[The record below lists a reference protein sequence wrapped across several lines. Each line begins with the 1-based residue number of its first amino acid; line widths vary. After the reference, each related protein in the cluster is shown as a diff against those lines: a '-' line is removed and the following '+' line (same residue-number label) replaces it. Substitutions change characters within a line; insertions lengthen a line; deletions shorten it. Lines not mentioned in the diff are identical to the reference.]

1 MTEQPIKDRPKALS
15 ESQRSSPV
23 VVTWNSSWDEKTA
36 MMAYEHAR
44 EMQRSVETWIDAL
57 DNKVV
62 AVFGVSSGVIG
73 LVTSLSTLPAGAV
86 SRIPWVLALGA
97 WGVSALYCWKA
108 FKPSNFR
115 LDPDA
120 RVLLDEKWL
129 SLQAPQFLL
138 DRLSNMGTSV
148 AFNQTALKE
157 KANALRRALGWA
169 VAEVGLLVA
178 ALLLT

>member
-1 MTEQPIKDRPKALS
+1 MTERPNRNSERALS
-15 ESQRSSPV
+15 ESEPSPAS
-23 VVTWNSSWDEKTA
+23 VTWDPSWDEKTA
-36 MMAYEHAR
+36 LLAYEHAR
-44 EMQRSVETWIDAL
+44 EMQRTVETWIDAL

-73 LVTSLSTLPAGAV
+73 LVTSLSTLPAGAIGRV
-86 SRIPWVLALGA
+86 PWVLALGS
-97 WGVSALYCWKA
+97 WGLSALYCWKA

-120 RVLLDEKWL
+120 RLLLDKRWL
-129 SLQAPQFLL
+129 SLKAPQFLL
-138 DRLSNMGTSV
+138 DRLNNMGTSV

-157 KANALRRALGWA
+157 KANALRHALAWA
-169 VAEVGLLVA
+169 VAEVGLLVG